1 MEVEQEKSPD
11 IRSQIQDAAMERFGR
26 FGFGKTTM
34 SEIARDCEMSAGN
47 LYRYFENKTEI
58 GAACAKRCMGE
69 SEEEVRKVLKAPGM
83 TAGQRLEAFI
93 LNKLRFMHVHFAD
106 HPTLLELVLHITE
119 NRFDLVAAHWGKLQ
133 SMVAEILAEGNRTGE
148 FEVDDILK
156 TAEAFLLANYK
167 FIAPRNMA
175 GYTLE
180 TLEQEAHE
188 VLSLL
193 IKALKKG

>member
-1 MEVEQEKSPD
+1 MKVEEEKSPD
-11 IRSQIQDAAMERFGR
+11 LRAQIQDAAMERFGR

-34 SEIARDCEMSAGN
+34 AEIARDCDMSAGN

-58 GAACAKRCMGE
+58 GAACAERCMGE
-69 SEEEVRKVLKAPGM
+69 AEDEVRKVLKAPGM
-83 TAGQRLEAFI
+83 TAQQRLEAFI
-93 LNKLRFMHVHFAD
+93 LNKLRYMHVHFAD

-119 NRFDLVAAHWGKLQ
+119 NRFDLVAGHWSKLQ
-133 SMVAEILAEGNRTGE
+133 SMVAEILAEGNRNNE
-148 FEVDDILK
+148 FQVDDILK

-175 GYTLE
+175 GYALE
-180 TLEQEAHE
+180 TLEQEAYQ
-188 VLSLL
+188 VLALL